1 MALIKEFFELTKKYE
16 EEYGSNTVFLMQVGS
31 FFECYGLKDARDII
45 YGSNINEFARICD
58 LNIAEKRVCVGQ
70 EQVVM
75 AGFTCHFL
83 DKYIKKMQNAG
94 YTVAVYAQDEQCANT
109 TRSLLG
115 VFSPGTYFSS
125 DTENI
130 TNITCCIWIE
140 VKTDPIALLR
150 SRNASNKQL
159 KVYIGVST
167 IDIYTGKT
175 SIMEYSEP
183 YIKNP
188 TTFDE
193 LEQFIS
199 IYNPSETIII
209 SNIEQKDLN
218 DIVSYT
224 SIRSKTIHY
233 VNLLADS
240 ASNKNT
246 YRALNC
252 EKQRYQSQ
260 LISRFYK
267 FDDINAFLS
276 LFSNK
281 PWSTQSFCYLLDF
294 IYQHNPNLVYR
305 IAEPIIEDKS
315 NRLIL
320 ANHSLKQLNIIDD
333 SDREYK
339 GKFSSVSKMLNE
351 CITSM
356 GKRKFTYH
364 FLNPI
369 TDKIYLQQEYDI
381 VEHVLVTNFDKDYNN
396 MKHLLGP
403 IKDLVKIS
411 RQILLIKISPK
422 TMYQLYSGLL
432 TAKTIHKFVTE
443 RPVLLQYLKT
453 RIPEYDHLLVY
464 MDEIIS
470 RLDTVFVMEDCKD
483 LESIQKI
490 ETSFIKTGIDQSL
503 DDKIRILT
511 ESQDQLECCRAYFS
525 SIISNYETSSK
536 TKKTSKKTSEEDT
549 VSSDYVKIHET
560 EKNNYSL
567 FATDRRC
574 KILEEVLKKNNLQ
587 IVSLKYNSR
596 FYNEERELKL
606 DLEKDQL
613 IYNKQTATNKT
624 IENNQINKLCKDV
637 SLIKT
642 NFIETVAEI
651 YNKIIKSLD
660 IYQSK
665 INTICELIT
674 FVDLV
679 YSKAFIAN
687 KYNYCKPIIETSNSD
702 KSFVQVTDL
711 RHCLIE
717 KIQQSELYVANDISL
732 GLNSKDDLNSMDGLL
747 LYGTNAVGKT
757 SFIRALGISVI
768 MAQAGLYVPASSY
781 KFNPYKYIFTRILG
795 NDNLFKG
802 LSTFAVEMSELR
814 TILRL
819 SDKNSL
825 VLGDELCSGTE
836 SISATSI
843 FVAGI
848 QSLHQKQCSF
858 IFATHLHEIIDYD
871 EIKSLKNVALK
882 HMSVIYDKERDC
894 LIYDRKLKDGP
905 GTNMYGLEVCKSLSL
920 PQDFL
925 EAALNIRM
933 KYHPESASILDQKKS
948 HYNASFIK
956 GLCENCYERPANDVH
971 HLIHQQDADQKGII
985 KLENNGLLLH
995 KNNAANLLNLCQK
1008 CHDDFHSEEKNEK
1021 RYKKVKTTKG
1031 TIIKEI

>member
-1 MALIKEFFELTKKYE
+1 MALIKEFFELTTKYE
-16 EEYGSNTVFLMQVGS
+16 EEYGKNTVFLIQVGS
-31 FFECYGLKDARDII
+31 FFECYGLKDSNDLIR
-45 YGSNINEFARICD
+45 GSNINEFSRICD
-58 LNIAEKRVCVGQ
+58 LNIADKRICVGH

-75 AGFTCHFL
+75 AGFTYQFL
-83 DKYIKKMQNAG
+83 DKYVKKMQHAG
-94 YTVAVYAQDEQCANT
+94 YTVAVYAQDDPEANGDI

-115 VFSPGTYFSS
+115 VFSPGTYFSAE
-125 DTENI
+125 TENI

-140 VKTDPIALLR
+140 IKADPIQLLK
-150 SRNASNKQL
+150 SKNKANKQL
-159 KVYIGVST
+159 NVYIGVSA

-199 IYNPSETIII
+199 IYNPSETIFI
-209 SNIEQKDLN
+209 SNIDPKDIN

-224 SIRSKTIHY
+224 NIKSKSIHFI
-233 VNLLADS
+233 NLLADPS
-240 ASNKNT
+240 TNKNT
-246 YRALNC
+246 LRAINC
-252 EKQRYQSQ
+252 EKQTYQSQ
-260 LISRFYK
+260 LLSRFYK
-267 FDDINAFLS
+267 FNDITAF
-276 LFSNK
+276 FSIFINLV
-281 PWSTQSFCYLLDF
+281 WATQSFCYLLDF
-294 IYQHNPNLVYR
+294 IYQHNPNLVYMV
-305 IAEPIIEDKS
+305 AEPIIEDKS

-333 SDREYK
+333 IDRDYK
-339 GKFSSVSKMLNE
+339 GKYSSVSKMLNE
-351 CITSM
+351 CITPM

-364 FLNPI
+364 FLNPV

-381 VEHVLVTNFDKDYNN
+381 IENVLTTFDQNYPIIKT
-396 MKHLLGP
+396 MLVP

-411 RQILLIKISPK
+411 RQIILGKISPK
-422 TMYQLYSGLL
+422 TVYQLYSGIIK
-432 TAKTIHKFVTE
+432 AKSIYHFILSN
-443 RPVLLQYLKT
+443 PVLHEYLKQ
-453 RIPEYDHLLVY
+453 RIPDNENLLVY
-464 MDEIIS
+464 IDEIS
-470 RLDTVFVMEDCKD
+470 KRFDTIFIMEDCKD
-483 LESIQKI
+483 IENIQKI
-490 ETSFIKTGIDQSL
+490 EKSFIRNGVDTSL
-503 DDKIRILT
+503 DEKIRILT
-511 ESQDQLECCRAYFS
+511 ESQDQLECCRHYFS
-525 SIISNYETSSK
+525 SVISNFENSTKKKSK
-536 TKKTSKKTSEEDT
+536 TKSISENFVETSE
-549 VSSDYVKIHET
+549 YVKIHET

-567 FATDRRC
+567 IATDRRC
-574 KILEEVLKKNNLQ
+574 KILEEVLTKNNS
-587 IVSLKYNSR
+587 VKRVALKYKSR
-596 FYNEERELKL
+596 FYNKEC
-606 DLEKDQL
+606 DFILEIENDHL
-613 IYNKQTATNKT
+613 EFNKQTATNKIIT
-624 IENNQINKLCKDV
+624 NNQINKLCKDV

-642 NFIETVAEI
+642 NFIETVSEI

-660 IYQSK
+660 VYQSK
-665 INTICELIT
+665 INVICELIT
-674 FVDLV
+674 FTDLV

-687 KYNYCKPIIETSNSD
+687 KYNYCKPEISNNRD
-702 KSFVQVTDL
+702 DLNKSYVNVTDL

-717 KIQQSELYVANDISL
+717 KIQQSELYVANDLTI
-732 GLNSKDDLNSMDGLL
+732 GDGLVDGIL

-836 SISATSI
+836 SISAVSI

-858 IFATHLHEIIDYD
+858 IFATHLHEIINYD
-871 EIKSLKNVALK
+871 EITTLHNIKLK
-882 HMSVIYDKERDC
+882 HMSVIYDKEKDC

-925 EAALNIRM
+925 LAAHDIRM
-933 KYHPESASILDQKKS
+933 KYHPHSILDQKS
-948 HYNASFIK
+948 SFYNVKNIK
-956 GLCENCYERPANDVH
+956 GICENCGERPSEDVH

-985 KLENNGLLLH
+985 KKKDLLLH
-995 KNNAANLLNLCQK
+995 KNHAANLYNLCQK
-1008 CHDDFHSEEKNEK
+1008 CHDDFHSEKNNEK

-1031 TIIKEI
+1031 IIIKEIV

>member
-16 EEYGSNTVFLMQVGS
+16 EEYGTNTVFLIQVGS
-31 FFECYGLKDARDII
+31 FFECYGLKDANDLI

-125 DTENI
+125 ETENI

-140 VKTDPIALLR
+140 IKADPILLLK
-150 SRNASNKQL
+150 SKASTNKQL

-224 SIRSKTIHY
+224 NIRSKSIHF
-233 VNLLADS
+233 VNLLADT
-240 ASNKNT
+240 ATNKNT
-246 YRALNC
+246 FRALNC
-252 EKQRYQSQ
+252 EKQTYQTQ

-267 FDDINAFLS
+267 FNDINAF
-276 LFSNK
+276 FSIFNNQS
-281 PWSTQSFCYLLDF
+281 WSTQSFCYLLDF
-294 IYQHNPNLVYR
+294 IYQHNPNLVYK

-351 CITSM
+351 CITPM
-356 GKRKFTYH
+356 GKRKFAYH

-369 TDKIYLQQEYDI
+369 TDKIYLQREYDI
-381 VEHVLVTNFDKDYNN
+381 IEHLLVSNFDQDYLAIKN
-396 MKHLLGP
+396 LLVS
-403 IKDLVKIS
+403 IKDLVKIN
-411 RQILLIKISPK
+411 RQIVLEKISPK
-422 TMYQLYSGLL
+422 TIYQLYRGILS
-432 TAKTIHKFVTE
+432 TKSIYNFVRDKPIIHE
-443 RPVLLQYLKT
+443 YLKLQ
-453 RIPEYDHLLVY
+453 IPEFENLLVY
-464 MDEIIS
+464 MDEIIG
-470 RLDTVFVMEDCKD
+470 RLDTFFIMEDCKD
-483 LESIQKI
+483 IENIQKI
-490 ETSFIKTGIDQSL
+490 ERSFIKTGTDQAL

-525 SIISNYETSSK
+525 SIISNYETG
-536 TKKTSKKTSEEDT
+536 TKKSGKKASKSAEAEEGSSSE
-549 VSSDYVKIHET
+549 YVKIHET

-574 KILEEVLKKNNLQ
+574 KILEEVLKKSN
-587 IVSLKYNSR
+587 IHTVSLKYNSR
-596 FYNEERELKL
+596 FYNEEREFKL
-606 DLEKDQL
+606 DLEKDKL
-613 IYNKQTATNKT
+613 EYNKQTATNKT

-637 SLIKT
+637 SLIKA
-642 NFIETVAEI
+642 NFIETVIEV

-660 IYQSK
+660 IYQSQ

-674 FVDLV
+674 YTDLIF
-679 YSKAFIAN
+679 SKAFIAN
-687 KYNYCKPIIETSNSD
+687 KYNYCKPIISNSD
-702 KSFVQVTDL
+702 KSFIQATDL

-717 KIQQSELYVANDISL
+717 KIQQSELYVANNISL
-732 GLNSKDDLNSMDGLL
+732 GINPTDGIL

-781 KFNPYKYIFTRILG
+781 NFVPYKYIFTRILG

-814 TILRL
+814 IILRL
-819 SDKNSL
+819 ADKNSL

-836 SISATSI
+836 STSATSI

-848 QSLHQKQCSF
+848 QSLHEKQCSF

-871 EIKSLKNVALK
+871 EIKYLKNVTLK

-948 HYNASFIK
+948 HYNAKFIK
-956 GLCENCYERPANDVH
+956 GLCEKCNERPAVDVH
-971 HLIHQQDADQKGII
+971 HLIHQQDADEKGII
-985 KLENNGLLLH
+985 QKKDLTLH
-995 KNNAANLLNLCQK
+995 KNHAANLLNLCQK
-1008 CHDDFHSEEKNEK
+1008 CHDDFHSEENQNK

-1031 TIIKEI
+1031 TAIKEI

>member
-1 MALIKEFFELTKKYE
+1 MALIKEFFELTKRYE
-16 EEYGSNTVFLMQVGS
+16 DDYGSNTVFLIQVGS
-31 FFECYGLKDARDII
+31 FFECYGLKDTNNEIH
-45 YGSNINEFARICD
+45 GSNIVDFSRICD
-58 LNIAEKRVCVGQ
+58 LNIAEKRVSINS

-75 AGFTCHFL
+75 AGFTYHFL
-83 DKYIKKMQNAG
+83 DKYVKKMQQSG
-94 YTVAVYAQDEQCANT
+94 YTVAVYSQDELGSSGDI

-140 VKTDPIALLR
+140 VKIDPIQLLK
-150 SRNASNKQL
+150 SKNKADKQL
-159 KVYIGVST
+159 NVYIGVST

-209 SNIEQKDLN
+209 SNISDKDLN

-224 SIRSKTIHY
+224 NIRSKSIHY
-233 VNLLADS
+233 VSLLADPIN
-240 ASNKNT
+240 NKNT
-246 YRALNC
+246 LRAINC
-252 EKQRYQSQ
+252 EKQTYQTQ
-260 LISRFYK
+260 LLSRFYK
-267 FDDINAFLS
+267 FDDITSFFS
-276 LFSNK
+276 IFSNK
-281 PWSTQSFCYLLDF
+281 AWATQSFCYLLDF
-294 IYQHNPNLVYR
+294 INQHNPNLVYM
-305 IAEPIIEDKS
+305 ISEPIIEDKG

-333 SDREYK
+333 IDRDYK

-356 GKRKFTYH
+356 GKRKFTYN
-364 FLNPI
+364 FLNPV

-381 VEHVLVTNFDKDYNN
+381 TETVLTSFGQDYQIVKN
-396 MKHLLGP
+396 MLVP

-411 RQILLIKISPK
+411 RQIILGKISPK
-422 TMYQLYSGLL
+422 TVYQLYSGIL
-432 TAKTIHKFVTE
+432 ASKTIYHFILGNK
-443 RPVLLQYLKT
+443 VLHEYLKR
-453 RIPEYDHLLVY
+453 RIPDFEHLLGY
-464 MDEIIS
+464 IDEIS
-470 RLDTVFVMEDCKD
+470 FKLDTIFIMDDCKD
-483 LESIQKI
+483 IENIQKI
-490 ETSFIKTGIDQSL
+490 EKSFIRSGIDSSL
-503 DDKIRILT
+503 DEKIRVLT
-511 ESQDQLECCRAYFS
+511 ESQDQLECCRHYFS
-525 SIISNYETSSK
+525 SIISKFENGTKKKSKTSDVETS
-536 TKKTSKKTSEEDT
+536 E
-549 VSSDYVKIHET
+549 YVKIHET
-560 EKNNYSL
+560 EKNHYSL
-567 FATDRRC
+567 LATDRRC
-574 KILEEVLKKNNLQ
+574 CLLAEVLKKSNSQN
-587 IVSLKYNSR
+587 VVLKYCSR
-596 FYNEERELKL
+596 FYNKECEFVLE
-606 DLEKDQL
+606 LEKDPL
-613 IYNKQTATNKT
+613 EFNKQTATNK
-624 IENNQINKLCKDV
+624 IIVNNQINKLCKDV

-642 NFIETVAEI
+642 NFIETVSEI

-660 IYQSK
+660 VYQSR
-665 INTICELIT
+665 INIICELIT
-674 FVDLV
+674 YIDLV
-679 YSKAFIAN
+679 YSKALIAN
-687 KYNYCKPIIETSNSD
+687 KYNYCKPEISTNLED
-702 KSFVQVTDL
+702 KSFVKVTDL

-732 GLNSKDDLNSMDGLL
+732 GFKSMDGLL

-781 KFNPYKYIFTRILG
+781 KFIPYKYIFTRILG

-836 SISATSI
+836 SISAVSI

-848 QSLHQKQCSF
+848 QSLHAKKCSF
-858 IFATHLHEIIDYD
+858 IFATHLHEIINYD
-871 EIKSLKNVALK
+871 EITCLHNVALK
-882 HMSVIYDKERDC
+882 HMSVIYDKEKDC

-920 PQDFL
+920 PPAFL
-925 EAALNIRM
+925 EAALSIRL
-933 KYHPESASILDQKKS
+933 KYHPQSILDQKSS
-948 HYNASFIK
+948 HYNASNLK
-956 GLCENCYERPANDVH
+956 GICENCGDNIAVDVH
-971 HLIHQQDADQKGII
+971 HLIHQQDADLRGII
-985 KLENNGLLLH
+985 KKKDLLLH
-995 KNNAANLLNLCQK
+995 KNHAANLLNLCQK
-1008 CHDDFHSEEKNEK
+1008 CHDDYHSEEKSDK

-1031 TIIKEI
+1031 MMIKEI